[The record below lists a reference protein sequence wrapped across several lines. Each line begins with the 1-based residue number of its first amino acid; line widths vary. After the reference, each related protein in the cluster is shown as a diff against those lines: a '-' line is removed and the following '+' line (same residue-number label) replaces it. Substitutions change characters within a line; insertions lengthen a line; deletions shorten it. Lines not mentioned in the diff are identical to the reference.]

1 MISRKH
7 ATALA
12 VLAATAA
19 AFPAGAAAKA
29 ASSAQDLNYL
39 RTSIEGDRFEVD
51 GGKPAETKGTN
62 ASVKALGARLVKDH
76 SKSLSD
82 AVKLARQ
89 IGLKA
94 PQSPSPPEQWELQF
108 VGALSGSAF
117 DKAYTSLEVA
127 DHKQDIEETSFE
139 ISHGSN
145 PAVVAGAK
153 KDLPMLKTHL
163 KLSRAA
169 LAAVGG

>member
-1 MISRKH
+1 GCK
-7 ATALA
+7 
-12 VLAATAA
+12 
-19 AFPAGAAAKA
+19 PAQAKA
-29 ASSAQDLNYL
+29 S
-39 RTSIEGDRFEVD
+39 
-51 GGKPAETKGTN
+51 N
-62 ASVKALGARLVKDH
+62 AAVKALGARLVKDH

-82 AVKLARQ
+82 AVKLARR

-163 KLSRAA
+163 KLSKAA